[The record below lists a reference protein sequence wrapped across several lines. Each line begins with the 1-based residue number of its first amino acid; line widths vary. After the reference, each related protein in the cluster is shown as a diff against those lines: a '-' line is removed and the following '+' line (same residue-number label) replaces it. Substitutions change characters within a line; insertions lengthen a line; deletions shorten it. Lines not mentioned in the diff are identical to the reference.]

1 MRKLESIFSG
11 LIAVLCLGYLFFVW
25 QMDDFGS
32 VTEPGAVLGGL
43 GLFVSLKV
51 LYSALRT
58 TEPKNSE
65 QMPQDG
71 LKRFGAYIVT
81 SLLFIPVFETL
92 GAYIAIFVLVLVL
105 CRILGARGWLQPF
118 VLAAASALIAYGLFY
133 VALEVPLP
141 RGVFF

>member
-1 MRKLESIFSG
+1 
-11 LIAVLCLGYLFFVW
+11 
-25 QMDDFGS
+25 
-32 VTEPGAVLGGL
+32 
-43 GLFVSLKV
+43 
-51 LYSALRT
+51 
-58 TEPKNSE
+58 
-65 QMPQDG
+65 MPQDG